1 MKPKSMKEKLRGTMM
16 NILRIKMIDAGNLL
30 KELDDALDKVVAK
43 KEPES
48 FLRPSTLKIEE
59 YQKSIRQIQAQFI
72 DAPQFNETSAY
83 PQFLSCG
90 LLQVR
95 GKNGANMEFLLPKV
109 YPFPP
114 KSLYIEHEK
123 DGQFLRE
130 MLMRLLSSVPLV
142 QLEVILIDAL
152 SLGGI
157 FNLARRLL
165 NKDNDFIY
173 QQRILTESKEIE
185 EALKHLYEYLKVNL
199 QEKLAGF
206 RDFVHYNEN
215 EKDPL
220 PLKALFL
227 SGVDALSQNALYYL
241 EKIMRFGSKNGVLS
255 FVNLESEKNNQ
266 SAEDL
271 KRYAEFF
278 KDRTSFECLK
288 YLSVEVINDQ
298 GIKSQHMKDFADK
311 IKAYYKQKKEV
322 KRELKDLQRDKEFW
336 TKSSQHEV
344 VVPVGWDINH
354 KEVCFEIGEVQN
366 HTLICGRSGSGK
378 SNFLHVLIQNLAFY
392 YDPDEV
398 QLFLLDYKEG
408 VEFNAYTD
416 PNILE
421 HARLVS
427 VASSVGFGVSF
438 LSWLCDEIKKRSELF
453 KQFNVKDLSDYRKHE
468 KMPRLI
474 VVIDEFQVLF
484 SDNSTKGKEGVE
496 RSLNTL
502 LKKGRSYGVHLVLAT
517 QTMRGGEID
526 SSIKAQIANRI
537 ALPMDADDSTKILD
551 DDVAC
556 ELVRP
561 EGIFNNNGGHKKYH
575 TKMSIPKAPDDFKS
589 FLTKIHAEFNQ
600 RNLAPIDRKIYNG
613 ETPLKM
619 PNTLKANEM
628 RLYLGKKVDYEQKDL
643 IVEFENNELHLL
655 VVSQDLNARI
665 ALMKLLFQNI
675 KSANKELVFYN
686 KEKRL
691 IRSFDVQKEYGI
703 TPIEN
708 ALNALDAT
716 TNRPNSALVID
727 NLNEAKELHDKVGA
741 EKLRS
746 FLEKATDNEQ
756 YCVIFAHDYK
766 QIKTNYHLDKLKE
779 LLNHHFKQCL
789 AFRCNGENLNALQ
802 SGLPSPSEHNALFIE
817 LSKDSRTEFRPF
829 SLQD

>member
-1 MKPKSMKEKLRGTMM
+1 
-16 NILRIKMIDAGNLL
+16 MIDAGNLL
-30 KELDDALDKVVAK
+30 KELDDASDKVVAK

-48 FLRPSTLKIEE
+48 FLKPIILQIEN
-59 YQKSIRQIQAQFI
+59 YQKSIRQIQVQFT
-72 DAPQFNETSAY
+72 DAPQFNETTTY

-130 MLMRLLSSVPLV
+130 MLMRLLSSTPLV

-165 NKDNDFIY
+165 HKDNDFIY

-199 QEKLAGF
+199 QEKLAGYK
-206 RDFVHYNEN
+206 DFAHYNE
-215 EKDPL
+215 EAQDRL

-227 SGVDALSQNALYYL
+227 SGVDALSQNAFYYL

-271 KRYAEFF
+271 KKHAEFF
-278 KDRTSFECLK
+278 RDTTSFERFK
-288 YLSVEVINDQ
+288 YLNVEVINDH
-298 GIKSQHMKDFADK
+298 GIQSQHMQDFADK
-311 IKAYYKQKKEV
+311 IKAYYEKKKAV
-322 KRELKDLQRDKEFW
+322 KRELKDLQRDEKFW
-336 TKSSQHEV
+336 TKSSQYEV
-344 VVPVGWDINH
+344 SVPVGWDINH
-354 KEVCFEIGEVQN
+354 KEVRFEIGEAQN
-366 HTLICGRSGSGK
+366 HTLICDHSGSGK

-392 YDPDEV
+392 YAPNEV

-408 VEFNAYTD
+408 VEFNAYTE

-427 VASSVGFGVSF
+427 VASSVSYGITF
-438 LSWLCDEIKKRSELF
+438 LKWLCDEMQKRAELF
-453 KQFNVKDLSDYRKHE
+453 KQFNVKDLSDYRKHGE
-468 KMPRLI
+468 MPRLI

-484 SDNSTKGKEGVE
+484 SDNSTKGKESVE

-502 LKKGRSYGVHLVLAT
+502 LKKGRSYGVHLILAT
-517 QTMRGGEID
+517 QTMCGTDINP
-526 SSIKAQIANRI
+526 SFKAQIANRI
-537 ALPMDADDSTKILD
+537 ALPMDADDSAKILD

-561 EGIFNNNGGHKKYH
+561 EGIFNNNGGHQKYH

-600 RNLAPIDRKIYNG
+600 RNLAPIEHKIYNG
-613 ETPLKM
+613 ETTLKI

-628 RLYLGKKVDYEQKDL
+628 RLHLGKKVDYEQKDL
-643 IVEFENNELHLL
+643 IVEFESNESHLL

-675 KSANKELVFYN
+675 KSANKELVFCN

-703 TPIEN
+703 TPVEN
-708 ALNALDAT
+708 ILSVLDTAM
-716 TNRPNSALVID
+716 NPNSALVID
-727 NLNEAKELHDKVGA
+727 NLNEAKELHDKIGV
-741 EKLRS
+741 EKLKS

-756 YCVIFAHDYK
+756 YCIILAHDYK
-766 QIKTNYHLDKLKE
+766 QIKNNYHLDKLRE
-779 LLNHHFKQCL
+779 LLNNHFKQCL
-789 AFRCNGENLNALQ
+789 AFRCNGENLNAIK

-817 LSKDSRTEFRPF
+817 LSKDSHTEFRPF
-829 SLQD
+829 NL

>member
-1 MKPKSMKEKLRGTMM
+1 MM
-16 NILRIKMIDAGNLL
+16 NILRIKMIDVNGLL
-30 KELDDALDKVVAK
+30 KELDDALDKVVPK

-48 FLRPSTLKIEE
+48 FLKPIVSRIED
-59 YQKSIRQIQAQFI
+59 YQKSIRQIQAQFT
-72 DAPQFNETSAY
+72 DAPQFNEIGAY
-83 PQFLSCG
+83 PKFLSCG
-90 LLQVR
+90 LLEIK
-95 GKNGANMEFLLPKV
+95 GKNGANMDFCLPKV

-130 MLMRLLSSVPLV
+130 MLMRLLSSAPLV

-165 NKDNDFIY
+165 DKDNDFIY

-206 RDFVHYNEN
+206 RDFAYYNEN
-215 EKDPL
+215 ATDPL
-220 PLKALFL
+220 PLKVLFL

-271 KRYAEFF
+271 KKHAEFF
-278 KDRTSFECLK
+278 KDTTSFERFK
-288 YLSVEVINDQ
+288 YLNVEVINDQ
-298 GIKSQHMKDFADK
+298 GIKSQHMQDFADK
-311 IKAYYKQKKEV
+311 IKAYYEKKKAV
-322 KRELKDLQRDKEFW
+322 KRELKDLQKDEKFW
-336 TKSSQHEV
+336 TESSQFKV
-344 VVPVGWDINH
+344 SVPVGWDINH
-354 KEVCFEIGEVQN
+354 KEVCFEIGNAQN
-366 HTLICGRSGSGK
+366 HTLICDHSGSGK

-416 PNILE
+416 PILE

-427 VASSVGFGVSF
+427 VASSVGFGMSF
-438 LSWLCDEIKKRSELF
+438 LSWLCDEIKKRAELF
-453 KQFNVKDLSDYRKHE
+453 KQFKVKDLSDYRKHE

-484 SDNSTKGKEGVE
+484 SDNKSTKAVEGH
-496 RSLNTL
+496 LNTL

-517 QTMRGGEID
+517 QTMRGTDINP
-526 SSIKAQIANRI
+526 SFKAQIANRI
-537 ALPMDADDSTKILD
+537 ALPMDAEDSSSVLGDDA
-551 DDVAC
+551 AC

-561 EGIFNNNGGHKKYH
+561 EGIFNNNGGHQKYH
-575 TKMSIPKAPDDFKS
+575 TKMSIPKAPDNFTS

-613 ETPLKM
+613 EKPLEM

-628 RLYLGKKVDYEQKDL
+628 RLHLGKKVDYEQKDL
-643 IVEFENNELHLL
+643 IVEFENNESHLL
-655 VVSQDLNARI
+655 VVSQNLQDRI

-675 KSANKELVFYN
+675 KSANKELVFCN

-691 IRSFDVQKEYGI
+691 IRSFDAQKEYGI
-703 TPIEN
+703 TPVEN
-708 ALNALDAT
+708 ILSVLDTAM
-716 TNRPNSALVID
+716 NPNSTLVID

-741 EKLRS
+741 EKLKS
-746 FLEKATDNEQ
+746 FLEKAIDNEQ
-756 YCVIFAHDYK
+756 YCVIFAHDFR
-766 QIKTNYHLDKLKE
+766 QIKTNYHFDKLKE
-779 LLNHHFKQCL
+779 LLNNHFKQCL
-789 AFRCNGENLNALQ
+789 AFRCNEENLNALQ
-802 SGLPSPSEHNALFIE
+802 SGLPSPSELNALFIE
-817 LSKDSRTEFRPF
+817 LSKDSYTEFRPF
-829 SLQD
+829 NLQD

>member
-1 MKPKSMKEKLRGTMM
+1 M

-48 FLRPSTLKIEE
+48 FLKPIASQIED
-59 YQKSIRQIQAQFI
+59 YQKSVRQIQVQFT
-72 DAPQFNETSAY
+72 DAPKFNEDGTY

-90 LLQVR
+90 LLHVR
-95 GKNGANMEFLLPKV
+95 GKNGTNMEFLLPKV

-165 NKDNDFIY
+165 DKNNDFIY

-206 RDFVHYNEN
+206 RDFAHYNETA
-215 EKDPL
+215 KDPL

-271 KRYAEFF
+271 KRYAECF

-288 YLSVEVINDQ
+288 YLSVEVINDH
-298 GIKSQHMKDFADK
+298 GIQSKHMQDFVDK
-311 IKAYYKQKKEV
+311 IKAYYEKKKAV
-322 KRELKDLQRDKEFW
+322 KRELKDLQKDEKFW

-354 KEVCFEIGEVQN
+354 KEVCFEIGGAQN
-366 HTLICGRSGSGK
+366 HTLICDHSGSGK

-392 YDPDEV
+392 YAPDEV

-408 VEFNAYTD
+408 VEFNAYTE

-427 VASSVGFGVSF
+427 VASSVGYGMSF
-438 LSWLCDEIKKRSELF
+438 LSWLCKEMQKRAELF
-453 KQFNVKDLSDYRKHE
+453 KQFNVKDLSDYRKHGE
-468 KMPRLI
+468 MPRLI

-484 SDNSTKGKEGVE
+484 SDNSTKGKESVE
-496 RSLNTL
+496 QSLNTL
-502 LKKGRSYGVHLVLAT
+502 LKKGRSYGVHLILAT
-517 QTMRGGEID
+517 QTMRGTDINR
-526 SSIKAQIANRI
+526 SLMAQIANRI
-537 ALPMDADDSTKILD
+537 ALPMDAEDSNSILS

-561 EGIFNNNGGHKKYH
+561 EGIFNNNGGHQKYH
-575 TKMSIPKAPDDFKS
+575 TKMSIPKAPDDFKP
-589 FLTKIHAEFNQ
+589 FIKKIHRDFNQ
-600 RNLAPIDRKIYNG
+600 RNLVPIEHKIYNS
-613 ETPLKM
+613 EKPLEM

-628 RLYLGKKVDYEQKDL
+628 HLHLGKEADYEQKDL
-643 IVEFENNELHLL
+643 IIEFESNESHLL
-655 VVSQDLNARI
+655 VVSQDLSTRI

-675 KSANKELVFYN
+675 KSANKELVFCN

-703 TPIEN
+703 TPVEN
-708 ALNALDAT
+708 ILSVLDTAM
-716 TNRPNSALVID
+716 NPNSALVID

-741 EKLRS
+741 EKLKS

-766 QIKTNYHLDKLKE
+766 QIKNNYHLDKLRD
-779 LLNHHFKQCL
+779 LLNNHFKQCL
-789 AFRCNGENLNALQ
+789 AFRCNGENLSALKSEQKLHELNARLI
-802 SGLPSPSEHNALFIE
+802 NT
-817 LSKDSRTEFRPF
+817 SKDSYTEFRPF
-829 SLQD
+829 SL

>member
-1 MKPKSMKEKLRGTMM
+1 M

-48 FLRPSTLKIEE
+48 FLKPSTLKIEE
-59 YQKSIRQIQAQFI
+59 YQKSIRQIQAQFT
-72 DAPQFNETSAY
+72 DAPKFNETTTY
-83 PQFLSCG
+83 PKFLSCG
-90 LLQVR
+90 LLHVR

-130 MLMRLLSSVPLV
+130 MLMRLLSSAPLV

-165 NKDNDFIY
+165 HKDNDFIY
-173 QQRILTESKEIE
+173 QRRILTESKEIE

-199 QEKLAGF
+199 QEKLAGYK
-206 RDFVHYNEN
+206 DFAHYNE
-215 EKDPL
+215 KATDRL

-227 SGVDALSQNALYYL
+227 SGVDALSKDVLYYL

-255 FVNLESEKNNQ
+255 FVNLESEKNNK

-278 KDRTSFECLK
+278 KDRTSFERLK
-288 YLSVEVINDQ
+288 YLSVEVINDH
-298 GIKSQHMKDFADK
+298 GIKSQHMQDFADK
-311 IKAYYKQKKEV
+311 IKAYYEKKKAV
-322 KRELKDLQRDKEFW
+322 KRELKDLQKDEKFW
-336 TKSSQHEV
+336 IESSQLKV
-344 VVPVGWDINH
+344 SVPVGWDINH

-366 HTLICGRSGSGK
+366 HTLICDHSGSGK

-398 QLFLLDYKEG
+398 QLFLLDYKER
-408 VEFNAYTD
+408 VEFNAYTN
-416 PNILE
+416 PILE

-427 VASSVGFGVSF
+427 VASSVGFGMSF
-438 LSWLCDEIKKRSELF
+438 LSWLCDEMKIRSELF
-453 KQFNVKDLSDYRKHE
+453 KQFKVKDLSDYRKHGE
-468 KMPRLI
+468 MPRLI
-474 VVIDEFQVLF
+474 VVVDEFQVLF
-484 SDNSTKGKEGVE
+484 SDNSTKEKESVDQ
-496 RSLNTL
+496 SLNTL

-526 SSIKAQIANRI
+526 SNIKAQIANRI
-537 ALPMDADDSTKILD
+537 ALPMDADDSAKILD
-551 DDVAC
+551 DDAAC
-556 ELVRP
+556 EIQKP
-561 EGIFNNNGGHKKYH
+561 EGIFNNNGGHQKYH
-575 TKMSIPKAPDDFKS
+575 TKMSIPKAPDDFTAFIK
-589 FLTKIHAEFNQ
+589 KIHEEFNQ

-613 ETPLKM
+613 ETALKM

-628 RLYLGKKVDYEQKDL
+628 RLHLGKKVDYEQKDL
-643 IVEFENNELHLL
+643 IVEFENNESHLL

-665 ALMKLLFQNI
+665 ALMKLFAQNF
-675 KSANKELVFYN
+675 KTANKELLFYN
-686 KEKRL
+686 AEKRL
-691 IRSFDVQKEYGI
+691 VRELDELKKHHI
-703 TPIEN
+703 TPMQGP
-708 ALNALDAT
+708 LGSVLDTAM
-716 TNRPNSALVID
+716 NSNSALVID
-727 NLNEAKELHDKVGA
+727 NLNEAKEWHDKVGA
-741 EKLRS
+741 EKLKS

-756 YCVIFAHDYK
+756 YCIIFAHDFR
-766 QIKTNYHLDKLKE
+766 QIKTNYHFDKLKK
-779 LLNHHFKQCL
+779 LLNNHFKQCL
-789 AFRCNGENLNALQ
+789 AFRCNEENLNAIKNN
-802 SGLPSPSEHNALFIE
+802 LPPPSALNNLNALFVE

-829 SLQD
+829 SLQG

>member
-1 MKPKSMKEKLRGTMM
+1 
-16 NILRIKMIDAGNLL
+16 MIDAGNLL

-48 FLRPSTLKIEE
+48 FLKPIVSQIEE
-59 YQKSIRQIQAQFI
+59 YQKSIRQIQAQFT
-72 DAPQFNETSAY
+72 DAPQFNETTTY

-90 LLQVR
+90 LLEIK

-130 MLMRLLSSVPLV
+130 MLMRLLSSTPLV
-142 QLEVILIDAL
+142 QLEVILVDAL

-199 QEKLAGF
+199 QEKLAGYK
-206 RDFVHYNEN
+206 DFAHYNE
-215 EKDPL
+215 EKEDPL

-255 FVNLESEKNNQ
+255 FVNLESEKNNK

-271 KRYAEFF
+271 KKHAEFF
-278 KDRTSFECLK
+278 KDTTSFERFK
-288 YLSVEVINDQ
+288 YLNVEVINDQ
-298 GIKSQHMKDFADK
+298 GIKSQHMQDFADK

-336 TKSSQHEV
+336 TKSSQYEV
-344 VVPVGWDINH
+344 SVPVGWDINH
-354 KEVCFEIGEVQN
+354 KEVCFEIGNAQN
-366 HTLICGRSGSGK
+366 HTLICDHSGSGK

-398 QLFLLDYKEG
+398 QLFLLDYKER
-408 VEFNAYTD
+408 VEFNAYTN
-416 PNILE
+416 PILE

-427 VASSVGFGVSF
+427 VASSVGFGMSF
-438 LSWLCDEIKKRSELF
+438 LSWLCDEMKIRSELF
-453 KQFNVKDLSDYRKHE
+453 KQFNVKDLNNYRKHGE
-468 KMPRLI
+468 MPRLI
-474 VVIDEFQVLF
+474 VVIDEFQMLF
-484 SDNSTKGKEGVE
+484 SDNKSTKAVEGH
-496 RSLNTL
+496 LNTL

-517 QTMRGGEID
+517 QTMRGTDINP
-526 SSIKAQIANRI
+526 SFKAQIANRI
-537 ALPMDADDSTKILD
+537 ALPMDAEDSSSVLGDDA
-551 DDVAC
+551 AC

-561 EGIFNNNGGHKKYH
+561 EGIFNNNGGNRKYH

-628 RLYLGKKVDYEQKDL
+628 RLHLGKEVDYEQKDL
-643 IVEFENNELHLL
+643 IMEFENNESHLL

-675 KSANKELVFYN
+675 KSANKELVFCN

-691 IRSFDVQKEYGI
+691 IRFFDAQKEYGI
-703 TPIEN
+703 MPVEN
-708 ALNALDAT
+708 ILSVLDTAI
-716 TNRPNSALVID
+716 NSNSALVID
-727 NLNEAKELHDKVGA
+727 NLNEAKELHDKIGV
-741 EKLRS
+741 EKLKS

-756 YCVIFAHDYK
+756 YCIIFAHDFR
-766 QIKTNYHLDKLKE
+766 QIKTNYHFDKLRE
-779 LLNHHFKQCL
+779 LLSNHFKQCL

-802 SGLPSPSEHNALFIE
+802 SDLSPPSKPNALLIE
-817 LSKDSRTEFRPF
+817 LSKDSVTEFRPF

>member
-1 MKPKSMKEKLRGTMM
+1 
-16 NILRIKMIDAGNLL
+16 MIDAGNLL

>member
-1 MKPKSMKEKLRGTMM
+1 MKEKPRGAIM
-16 NILRIKMIDAGNLL
+16 NILRIKMIDVNGLL

-48 FLRPSTLKIEE
+48 FLKPIASQIED
-59 YQKSIRQIQAQFI
+59 YQKSVRQVQAQFT
-72 DAPQFNETSAY
+72 DAPQFNETTTY
-83 PQFLSCG
+83 PKFLSCG
-90 LLQVR
+90 LLEIK
-95 GKNGANMEFLLPKV
+95 GKNDANMEFLLPKV

-165 NKDNDFIY
+165 DKDNDFIY

-206 RDFVHYNEN
+206 RDFAHYNEN

-255 FVNLESEKNNQ
+255 FVNLESEKNNK

-278 KDRTSFECLK
+278 KDRTSFERLK
-288 YLSVEVINDQ
+288 YLNVEVINDH
-298 GIKSQHMKDFADK
+298 GIQSQHMKDFADK

-322 KRELKDLQRDKEFW
+322 KRELKELQKDEKFW

-354 KEVCFEIGEVQN
+354 KEVCFEIGNEQN
-366 HTLICGRSGSGK
+366 HTLICDHSGSGK

-392 YDPDEV
+392 YAPDEV

-408 VEFNAYTD
+408 VEFNAYTN
-416 PNILE
+416 PILE

-484 SDNSTKGKEGVE
+484 SDKSTQVKGSVE

-537 ALPMDADDSTKILD
+537 ALPMDADDSAKILD
-551 DDVAC
+551 DDAVC

-561 EGIFNNNGGHKKYH
+561 EGIFNNNGGYQKYH

-613 ETPLKM
+613 EKPLEM

-628 RLYLGKKVDYEQKDL
+628 RLHLGKEADYEQKDL
-643 IVEFENNELHLL
+643 IVEFESNESHLL

-675 KSANKELVFYN
+675 KSANKELVFCN

-691 IRSFDVQKEYGI
+691 IRFFDAPKEYGI
-703 TPIEN
+703 TPVEN
-708 ALNALDAT
+708 ILNALDAT
-716 TNRPNSALVID
+716 TNRPNSVLVID

-741 EKLRS
+741 EKLKS

-756 YCVIFAHDYK
+756 YCIIFAHDYK
-766 QIKTNYHLDKLKE
+766 QIKTNYHFDKLRG

-802 SGLPSPSEHNALFIE
+802 SGLSSPSKLNALLIE

>member
-1 MKPKSMKEKLRGTMM
+1 MKEKLVKDMM
-16 NILRIKMIDAGNLL
+16 NILNLRIKMIDVNGLL

-48 FLRPSTLKIEE
+48 FLKPIISPIED
-59 YQKSIRQIQAQFI
+59 YQKSVRQIQAQFT
-72 DAPQFNETSAY
+72 DAPKFNEEGAY

-90 LLQVR
+90 LLEIK
-95 GKNGANMEFLLPKV
+95 GKNGANMDFCLPKV

-130 MLMRLLSSVPLV
+130 MLMRLLSSAPLV
-142 QLEVILIDAL
+142 QLEVILVDAL

-165 NKDNDFIY
+165 DKNNDFIY

-199 QEKLAGF
+199 QEKLAGYK
-206 RDFVHYNEN
+206 DFAHYNEK
-215 EKDPL
+215 EKDRL

-255 FVNLESEKNNQ
+255 FVNLESEKNNK

-271 KRYAEFF
+271 KKHAEFF
-278 KDRTSFECLK
+278 KDTTSFERFK
-288 YLSVEVINDQ
+288 YLNVEVINDQ
-298 GIKSQHMKDFADK
+298 GIKSQHMQDFADK
-311 IKAYYKQKKEV
+311 IKAYYEKKKVV
-322 KRELKDLQRDKEFW
+322 KSELKALQKDEKFW

-354 KEVCFEIGEVQN
+354 KEVCFEIGKEQN

-416 PNILE
+416 PILE

-427 VASSVGFGVSF
+427 VASSVSYGITF
-438 LSWLCDEIKKRSELF
+438 LKWLCDEMQKRADRF

-484 SDNSTKGKEGVE
+484 SDKSTQVKGSVE

-561 EGIFNNNGGHKKYH
+561 EGIFNNNGGHQKYH

-589 FLTKIHAEFNQ
+589 FLTKIYAEFNQ
-600 RNLAPIDRKIYNG
+600 RNLVPIDRKIYNG
-613 ETPLKM
+613 ETPLEM

-628 RLYLGKKVDYEQKDL
+628 RLHLGKEADYEQKDL
-643 IVEFENNELHLL
+643 VVEFESNESHLL
-655 VVSQDLNARI
+655 VVSQNLQDRI

-675 KSANKELVFYN
+675 KSANKELVFCN

-691 IRSFDVQKEYGI
+691 IRFFDVQKEYGI
-703 TPIEN
+703 TPVEN
-708 ALNALDAT
+708 ILSVLDTAM
-716 TNRPNSALVID
+716 NPNSALVID

-741 EKLRS
+741 EKLKS
-746 FLEKATDNEQ
+746 FLEKAIDNEQ
-756 YCVIFAHDYK
+756 YCVIFAHDFR
-766 QIKTNYHLDKLKE
+766 QIKTSYHFDKLKE
-779 LLNHHFKQCL
+779 WLNNHFKQCL
-789 AFRCNGENLNALQ
+789 AFRCNGENLNAIK
-802 SGLPSPSEHNALFIE
+802 SDLPSPSRLNVLLIE
-817 LSKDSRTEFRPF
+817 LSKDSHTEFRPF
-829 SLQD
+829 GL

>member
-1 MKPKSMKEKLRGTMM
+1 M
-16 NILRIKMIDAGNLL
+16 
-30 KELDDALDKVVAK
+30 
-43 KEPES
+43 
-48 FLRPSTLKIEE
+48 
-59 YQKSIRQIQAQFI
+59 
-72 DAPQFNETSAY
+72 
-83 PQFLSCG
+83 
-90 LLQVR
+90 
-95 GKNGANMEFLLPKV
+95 
-109 YPFPP
+109 
-114 KSLYIEHEK
+114 
-123 DGQFLRE
+123 
-130 MLMRLLSSVPLV
+130 
-142 QLEVILIDAL
+142 
-152 SLGGI
+152 
-157 FNLARRLL
+157 
-165 NKDNDFIY
+165 
-173 QQRILTESKEIE
+173 
-185 EALKHLYEYLKVNL
+185 
-199 QEKLAGF
+199 
-206 RDFVHYNEN
+206 
-215 EKDPL
+215 
-220 PLKALFL
+220 
-227 SGVDALSQNALYYL
+227 
-241 EKIMRFGSKNGVLS
+241 GVLS
-255 FVNLESEKNNQ
+255 SVNLESEKNNK

-271 KRYAEFF
+271 KKHAEFF
-278 KDRTSFECLK
+278 RDTTSFERFK
-288 YLSVEVINDQ
+288 YLNVEVINDQ
-298 GIKSQHMKDFADK
+298 GIKSQHMQDFADK

-354 KEVCFEIGEVQN
+354 KEVCFEIGNEQN

-392 YDPDEV
+392 YAPNEV

-416 PNILE
+416 PILE

-438 LSWLCDEIKKRSELF
+438 LSWLCDEIKKRADRF
-453 KQFNVKDLSDYRKHE
+453 KQFKVKDLSDYRKHE

-474 VVIDEFQVLF
+474 VVVDEFQVLF
-484 SDNSTKGKEGVE
+484 SDKSTQVKGSVE

-556 ELVRP
+556 GLQKP
-561 EGIFNNNGGHKKYH
+561 EGIFNNNGGHQKYH

-600 RNLAPIDRKIYNG
+600 RNLASIDRKIYNG

-628 RLYLGKKVDYEQKDL
+628 RLHLGKKVDYEQKDL
-643 IVEFENNELHLL
+643 IVEFENNESHLL

-675 KSANKELVFYN
+675 KSTNKELVFCN

-703 TPIEN
+703 TPVEN
-708 ALNALDAT
+708 ILSVLDTAM
-716 TNRPNSALVID
+716 NPNSVLVID
-727 NLNEAKELHDKVGA
+727 NLNEAKEWHDKVGV

-756 YCVIFAHDYK
+756 YCIIFAHDFK
-766 QIKTNYHLDKLKE
+766 QIQANYDGKLKE
-779 LLNHHFKQCL
+779 LLNNHFKQCL
-789 AFRCNGENLNALQ
+789 AFMCNRENLDAIKKDLPSLKNKLNAL
-802 SGLPSPSEHNALFIE
+802 FVE
-817 LSKDSRTEFRPF
+817 LSKDSYTEFRPF
-829 SLQD
+829 SL

>member
-1 MKPKSMKEKLRGTMM
+1 
-16 NILRIKMIDAGNLL
+16 MIDAGILL
-30 KELDDALDKVVAK
+30 KELDDALDKVVPK

-48 FLRPSTLKIEE
+48 FLKPIVLEIEE
-59 YQKSIRQIQAQFI
+59 YQKNIRQIQAQFI
-72 DAPQFNETSAY
+72 NAPQFNETSTY
-83 PQFLSCG
+83 PKFLSCG

-130 MLMRLLSSVPLV
+130 MLMRLLSSAPLV
-142 QLEVILIDAL
+142 QLEIILVDAL

-165 NKDNDFIY
+165 DKNNDFIY

-199 QEKLAGF
+199 QEKLAGYK
-206 RDFVHYNEN
+206 DFAHYNEK
-215 EKDPL
+215 EKDRL

-255 FVNLESEKNNQ
+255 FVNLESERNK

-271 KRYAEFF
+271 KRYAECF
-278 KDRTSFECLK
+278 KDRTSFERLK
-288 YLSVEVINDQ
+288 YLIVEVINDH
-298 GIKSQHMKDFADK
+298 GIQSKHMKDFADK

-322 KRELKDLQRDKEFW
+322 KRELKDLQKDEKFW
-336 TKSSQHEV
+336 TESSQLKV
-344 VVPVGWDINH
+344 SVPVGWDINH
-354 KEVCFEIGEVQN
+354 KEVCFEIGNAQN
-366 HTLICGRSGSGK
+366 HTLICDHSGSGK

-392 YDPDEV
+392 YAPNEV

-416 PNILE
+416 PILE

-427 VASSVGFGVSF
+427 VASSISYGITF
-438 LSWLCDEIKKRSELF
+438 LKWLCDEIKKRADRF

-474 VVIDEFQVLF
+474 VVVDEFQVLF
-484 SDNSTKGKEGVE
+484 SDKSTQVKGSVE

-502 LKKGRSYGVHLVLAT
+502 LKKGRSYGVHLILAT

-526 SSIKAQIANRI
+526 SSFKAQIANRI
-537 ALPMDADDSTKILD
+537 ALSIDAEDSTKILD

-556 ELVRP
+556 EIQKP
-561 EGIFNNNGGHKKYH
+561 EGIFNNNGGHQKYH
-575 TKMSIPKAPDDFKS
+575 TKMSIPKAPDDFTAFIK
-589 FLTKIHAEFNQ
+589 KIHEEFNQ
-600 RNLAPIDRKIYNG
+600 RNLTPIDRKIYNG

-619 PNTLKANEM
+619 PNILKANEM
-628 RLYLGKKVDYEQKDL
+628 RLHLGKKVDYEQKDL
-643 IVEFENNELHLL
+643 IVEFESNESHLL

-675 KSANKELVFYN
+675 KSANKELVFCN

-691 IRSFDVQKEYGI
+691 IRSFDAQKEYGI
-703 TPIEN
+703 TPVEN
-708 ALNALDAT
+708 ILSVLDTAM
-716 TNRPNSALVID
+716 NPNSALVID

-741 EKLRS
+741 EKLKS

-756 YCVIFAHDYK
+756 YCIIFAHDLK
-766 QIKTNYHLDKLKE
+766 QIQANYDLSKLKE
-779 LLNHHFKQCL
+779 LLNNHFKQRL
-789 AFRCNGENLNALQ
+789 AFMCNGENLSAIKKD
-802 SGLPSPSEHNALFIE
+802 LPSLTNKLNALFVE
-817 LSKDSRTEFRPF
+817 LSKDSVTEFRPF
-829 SLQD
+829 SL

>member
-1 MKPKSMKEKLRGTMM
+1 
-16 NILRIKMIDAGNLL
+16 MIDAGNLL

-48 FLRPSTLKIEE
+48 FLKPIVSQIED
-59 YQKSIRQIQAQFI
+59 YQKSIRQIQAQFT
-72 DAPQFNETSAY
+72 DAPQFNEEGAY

-90 LLQVR
+90 LLHVR

-130 MLMRLLSSVPLV
+130 MLMRLLSSAPLV
-142 QLEVILIDAL
+142 QLEIVLVDAL

-165 NKDNDFIY
+165 DKDNDFIY

-206 RDFVHYNEN
+206 RDFAHYNEN
-215 EKDPL
+215 AKDRL

-227 SGVDALSQNALYYL
+227 SGVDALSSDALYYL

-255 FVNLESEKNNQ
+255 FVNLESEKNNK

-278 KDRTSFECLK
+278 KDRTSFERLK
-288 YLSVEVINDQ
+288 YLNVEVINDH

-311 IKAYYKQKKEV
+311 IKAYYEQKKQV
-322 KRELKDLQRDKEFW
+322 KRELKDLQKEQDFW
-336 TKSSQHEV
+336 AESSQSKV
-344 VVPVGWDINH
+344 SVPVGWDINH
-354 KEVCFEIGEVQN
+354 NEVCFEIGGAQN

-392 YDPDEV
+392 YAPNEV

-408 VEFNAYTD
+408 VEFNAYAKD
-416 PNILE
+416 AILE

-427 VASSVGFGVSF
+427 VASSISYGITF
-438 LSWLCDEIKKRSELF
+438 LKWLCDEMQKRAELF
-453 KQFNVKDLSDYRKHE
+453 KQFNVKDLSDYRKHDE
-468 KMPRLI
+468 MPRLI
-474 VVIDEFQVLF
+474 VVIDEFQVIF
-484 SDNSTKGKEGVE
+484 SDNKSTKAVEGH
-496 RSLNTL
+496 LNTL

-517 QTMRGGEID
+517 QTMRGTDINP
-526 SSIKAQIANRI
+526 SFKAQIANRI
-537 ALPMDADDSTKILD
+537 ALPMDAEDSSSVLGDDA
-551 DDVAC
+551 AC

-628 RLYLGKKVDYEQKDL
+628 RLHLGKTVDYEQEDL
-643 IVEFENNELHLL
+643 IVEFESNESHLL

-665 ALMKLLFQNI
+665 ALMKLLFQNV
-675 KSANKELVFYN
+675 KSANKELVFCN

-691 IRSFDVQKEYGI
+691 IRFFDAQKEYGI
-703 TPIEN
+703 TPVEN
-708 ALNALDAT
+708 ILSVLDTAM
-716 TNRPNSALVID
+716 NPNSALVID

-741 EKLRS
+741 EKLKS
-746 FLEKATDNEQ
+746 FLEKAIDNEQ
-756 YCVIFAHDYK
+756 YCVIFAHDFR
-766 QIKTNYHLDKLKE
+766 QIKTNYHFDKLRE
-779 LLNHHFKQCL
+779 LLSNYFKQCL
-789 AFRCNGENLNALQ
+789 AFRCNEENLNAIK
-802 SGLPSPSEHNALFIE
+802 SDLPPPSALNNLNALFVE
-817 LSKDSRTEFRPF
+817 FSKDSRTEFRPF
-829 SLQD
+829 SLQN

>member
-1 MKPKSMKEKLRGTMM
+1 
-16 NILRIKMIDAGNLL
+16 MIDAGNLL
-30 KELDDALDKVVAK
+30 KELDDALDKVIAK

-48 FLRPSTLKIEE
+48 FLKPIVSRIED
-59 YQKSIRQIQAQFI
+59 YQKSIRQVQAQFI
-72 DAPQFNETSAY
+72 DAPKFNEEGAY

-130 MLMRLLSSVPLV
+130 MLMRLLSSAPLV
-142 QLEVILIDAL
+142 QLEVILVDAL

-165 NKDNDFIY
+165 DKDNDFIY

-199 QEKLAGF
+199 QEKLAGYK
-206 RDFVHYNEN
+206 DFAHYNE
-215 EKDPL
+215 EKEDRL

-278 KDRTSFECLK
+278 KDRTSFERLK
-288 YLSVEVINDQ
+288 YLNVEVINDH
-298 GIKSQHMKDFADK
+298 GIQSQHMQDFADK
-311 IKAYYKQKKEV
+311 IKAYYEKKKAV
-322 KRELKDLQRDKEFW
+322 KRELKELQKDEKFW
-336 TKSSQHEV
+336 TESSQYEV
-344 VVPVGWDINH
+344 SVPVGWDINH
-354 KEVCFEIGEVQN
+354 KEVCFEIGNEQN

-392 YDPDEV
+392 YAPNEV

-408 VEFNAYTD
+408 VEFNAYTN
-416 PNILE
+416 PSPLE

-427 VASSVGFGVSF
+427 VASSVSYGITF
-438 LSWLCDEIKKRSELF
+438 LKWLCDEMQKRADRF

-484 SDNSTKGKEGVE
+484 NSSSKETGAVN
-496 RSLNTL
+496 RYLTDL

-517 QTMRGGEID
+517 QTMRGTDINP
-526 SSIKAQIANRI
+526 SFKAQIANRI
-537 ALPMDADDSTKILD
+537 ALPMDAEDSSSVLGDDA
-551 DDVAC
+551 AC
-556 ELVRP
+556 EIQKP
-561 EGIFNNNGGHKKYH
+561 EGIFNNNGGHRKYH

-628 RLYLGKKVDYEQKDL
+628 RLHLGKTVDYEQEDL
-643 IVEFENNELHLL
+643 IVEFESNESHLL
-655 VVSQDLNARI
+655 VVSQNLQDRI

-675 KSANKELVFYN
+675 KSANKELVFCN

-691 IRSFDVQKEYGI
+691 IRFFDVQKEYGI
-703 TPIEN
+703 TPVEN
-708 ALNALDAT
+708 ILSVLDTAM
-716 TNRPNSALVID
+716 NPNSVLVID

-741 EKLRS
+741 EKLKS

-756 YCVIFAHDYK
+756 YCIIFAHDYK
-766 QIKTNYHLDKLKE
+766 QIKTNYHFDKLKD
-779 LLNHHFKQCL
+779 LLNNHFKQCL
-789 AFRCNGENLNALQ
+789 AFKCNGENLNAIKSDLP
-802 SGLPSPSEHNALFIE
+802 LPSELNALFVE
-817 LSKDSRTEFRPF
+817 LSKDSHTEFRPF
-829 SLQD
+829 SLQG

>member
-1 MKPKSMKEKLRGTMM
+1 
-16 NILRIKMIDAGNLL
+16 MIDAGNLL
-30 KELDDALDKVVAK
+30 KELDDALDKVAPK

-48 FLRPSTLKIEE
+48 FLRPSTLKIEK
-59 YQKSIRQIQAQFI
+59 YQKSVRQIQAQFT

-90 LLQVR
+90 LLQVK

-165 NKDNDFIY
+165 HKDNDFIY

-199 QEKLAGF
+199 QEKLAGY
-206 RDFVHYNEN
+206 RDFAHYNEN
-215 EKDPL
+215 ATDPL
-220 PLKALFL
+220 PLKVLFL
-227 SGVDALSQNALYYL
+227 SGVDALSKDALYYL

-271 KRYAEFF
+271 KKHAEFF
-278 KDRTSFECLK
+278 RDTTSFERFK
-288 YLSVEVINDQ
+288 YLNVEVINDQ
-298 GIKSQHMKDFADK
+298 GIKSQHMQDFADK
-311 IKAYYKQKKEV
+311 IKAYYEKKKAV
-322 KRELKDLQRDKEFW
+322 KRELKDLQKDEKFW
-336 TKSSQHEV
+336 TESSQFKV
-344 VVPVGWDINH
+344 SVPVGWDINH
-354 KEVCFEIGEVQN
+354 KEVCFEIGNEQN
-366 HTLICGRSGSGK
+366 HTLICDHSGSGK

-392 YDPDEV
+392 YDLDEV

-416 PNILE
+416 PILE
-421 HARLVS
+421 HVRLVS
-427 VASSVGFGVSF
+427 VASSVSYGITF
-438 LSWLCDEIKKRSELF
+438 LKWLCGEMEKRSNRF
-453 KQFNVKDLSDYRKHE
+453 KQFKVKDLSDYRKHE

-474 VVIDEFQVLF
+474 VVVDEFQVLF
-484 SDNSTKGKEGVE
+484 SDNKSTKAVE
-496 RSLNTL
+496 WHLNTL

-517 QTMRGGEID
+517 QTMRGTDID
-526 SSIKAQIANRI
+526 PSIKAQIANRI
-537 ALPMDADDSTKILD
+537 ALPMDADDSAKILD

-561 EGIFNNNGGHKKYH
+561 EGIFNNNGGHQKYH

-613 ETPLKM
+613 EKPLEM

-628 RLYLGKKVDYEQKDL
+628 RLHLGKKVDYEQKDL
-643 IVEFENNELHLL
+643 IVEFESNESHLL

-665 ALMKLLFQNI
+665 ALMKLFAQNF
-675 KSANKELVFYN
+675 KTANKELVFCN

-703 TPIEN
+703 MPVEN
-708 ALNALDAT
+708 ILSVLDTAM
-716 TNRPNSALVID
+716 NPNSALVID
-727 NLNEAKELHDKVGA
+727 NLNEAKELHDKVGV
-741 EKLRS
+741 EKLKS

-756 YCVIFAHDYK
+756 YCIIFAHDYR

-789 AFRCNGENLNALQ
+789 AFRCNEENLNALQ
-802 SGLPSPSEHNALFIE
+802 SGLSSPSKLNALLIE
-817 LSKDSRTEFRPF
+817 LSKDSVTEFRPF
-829 SLQD
+829 SL

>member
-1 MKPKSMKEKLRGTMM
+1 
-16 NILRIKMIDAGNLL
+16 MIDVGNLL

-48 FLRPSTLKIEE
+48 FLKPSTLKIEE

-83 PQFLSCG
+83 PKFLSCG

-109 YPFPP
+109 YPFSP

-130 MLMRLLSSVPLV
+130 MLIRLLSSAPLV

-157 FNLARRLL
+157 FNLARKLL

-199 QEKLAGF
+199 QEKLAGYK
-206 RDFVHYNEN
+206 DFAHYNEN
-215 EKDPL
+215 IKDPL

-227 SGVDALSQNALYYL
+227 SGVDALSKDALYYL

-255 FVNLESEKNNQ
+255 FVNLESEKNNK

-271 KRYAEFF
+271 KKHAEFF
-278 KDRTSFECLK
+278 KDTTSFERLK
-288 YLSVEVINDQ
+288 YLNVEIVNDQ
-298 GIKSQHMKDFADK
+298 GIKSQHMQDFADK
-311 IKAYYKQKKEV
+311 IKAYYRQKKEV

-336 TKSSQHEV
+336 TKSSQYEV
-344 VVPVGWDINH
+344 SVPVGWDINH
-354 KEVCFEIGEVQN
+354 KEVCFEIGKEQN

-392 YDPDEV
+392 YAPDEV

-416 PNILE
+416 PILE

-427 VASSVGFGVSF
+427 VASSVPYGITF
-438 LSWLCDEIKKRSELF
+438 LKWLCDEMTKRSELF
-453 KQFNVKDLSDYRKHE
+453 KQFKVKDLSDYRKHE
-468 KMPRLI
+468 KMARLI

-484 SDNSTKGKEGVE
+484 SDKSTQVKGSVE

-526 SSIKAQIANRI
+526 SSFKAQIANRI
-537 ALPMDADDSTKILD
+537 ALPMDADDSAKILD
-551 DDVAC
+551 DDAAC

-561 EGIFNNNGGHKKYH
+561 EGIFNNNGGHQKYH

-589 FLTKIHAEFNQ
+589 FLTKIHEEFNQ

-628 RLYLGKKVDYEQKDL
+628 RLHLGKEVDYEQKDL
-643 IVEFENNELHLL
+643 IVEFENNESHLL

-675 KSANKELVFYN
+675 KSTNKELVFCN

-691 IRSFDVQKEYGI
+691 IRFFDAPKEYGI
-703 TPIEN
+703 TPVEN
-708 ALNALDAT
+708 ILSVLDTAM
-716 TNRPNSALVID
+716 NPNSTLVID
-727 NLNEAKELHDKVGA
+727 NLNEAKEWHDKVA
-741 EKLRS
+741 VEKLKS

-756 YCVIFAHDYK
+756 YCIIFAHDYK
-766 QIKTNYHLDKLKE
+766 QIKNNYHLDKLRD
-779 LLNHHFKQCL
+779 LLNNHFKQCL
-789 AFRCNGENLNALQ
+789 AFRCNGENLNALK
-802 SGLPSPSEHNALFIE
+802 SGLPLPSELNALLIE
-817 LSKDSRTEFRPF
+817 LSKDSVTEFRPF
-829 SLQD
+829 SL

>member
-1 MKPKSMKEKLRGTMM
+1 
-16 NILRIKMIDAGNLL
+16 MIDVNGLL

-48 FLRPSTLKIEE
+48 FLKPSTLKIEE
-59 YQKSIRQIQAQFI
+59 YQKSIRQIQAQFT
-72 DAPQFNETSAY
+72 DAPKFNEEGTY

-90 LLQVR
+90 LLHVR

-130 MLMRLLSSVPLV
+130 MLMRLLSSAPLV
-142 QLEVILIDAL
+142 QLEVILIDEL

-173 QQRILTESKEIE
+173 QQRILTESKETE

-206 RDFVHYNEN
+206 RDFAHYNEN
-215 EKDPL
+215 ATDPL

-255 FVNLESEKNNQ
+255 FVNLESEKNNK

-271 KRYAEFF
+271 KKHAEFF
-278 KDRTSFECLK
+278 KDTTSFERFK
-288 YLSVEVINDQ
+288 YLNVEIINDQ
-298 GIKSQHMKDFADK
+298 GIKSQHMQDFADK

-322 KRELKDLQRDKEFW
+322 KRELKDLQKDKEFW
-336 TKSSQHEV
+336 TKSSQYEV

-354 KEVCFEIGEVQN
+354 KEVCFEIGNEQN
-366 HTLICGRSGSGK
+366 HTLICDHSGSGK

-392 YDPDEV
+392 YAPNEV

-416 PNILE
+416 PILE

-427 VASSVGFGVSF
+427 VASSISYGITF
-438 LSWLCDEIKKRSELF
+438 LKWLCDEIKKRADRF

-474 VVIDEFQVLF
+474 VVVDEFQVLF
-484 SDNSTKGKEGVE
+484 SDKSTQVKGSVE

-526 SSIKAQIANRI
+526 SSFKAQIANRI
-537 ALPMDADDSTKILD
+537 ALSIDAEDSTKILD

-556 ELVRP
+556 EIQKP
-561 EGIFNNNGGHKKYH
+561 EGIFNNNGGHQKYH
-575 TKMSIPKAPDDFKS
+575 TKMSIPKAPDDFTAFIK
-589 FLTKIHAEFNQ
+589 KIHEEFNQ
-600 RNLAPIDRKIYNG
+600 RNLTPIDRKIYNG

-619 PNTLKANEM
+619 PNILKANEM
-628 RLYLGKKVDYEQKDL
+628 RLHLGKKVDYEQKDL
-643 IVEFENNELHLL
+643 IVEFESNESHLL

-665 ALMKLLFQNI
+665 ALMKLFAQNF
-675 KSANKELVFYN
+675 KTANKELLFYN
-686 KEKRL
+686 AEKRL
-691 IRSFDVQKEYGI
+691 VRELDGLKKHHI
-703 TPIEN
+703 TPMQGP
-708 ALNALDAT
+708 LGSVLDTAM
-716 TNRPNSALVID
+716 NPNSVLMVD
-727 NLNEAKELHDKVGA
+727 NLNEAKELHDKIGV

-756 YCVIFAHDYK
+756 YCIIFAHDFK
-766 QIKTNYHLDKLKE
+766 QIQANYNLDKLKE
-779 LLNHHFKQCL
+779 LLNNHFKQRL
-789 AFRCNGENLNALQ
+789 VFRCNGENLSAIKKD
-802 SGLPSPSEHNALFIE
+802 LPSLTNKLNAYLINT
-817 LSKDSRTEFRPF
+817 SKDSYTEFRPF
-829 SLQD
+829 SL

>member
-1 MKPKSMKEKLRGTMM
+1 
-16 NILRIKMIDAGNLL
+16 MIDAGNLL

-48 FLRPSTLKIEE
+48 FLKPIVSQIED
-59 YQKSIRQIQAQFI
+59 YQKSIRQVQAQFT
-72 DAPQFNETSAY
+72 DAPKFNETTTY

-130 MLMRLLSSVPLV
+130 MLMRLLSSAPLV
-142 QLEVILIDAL
+142 QLEVILVDAL

-165 NKDNDFIY
+165 DKDNDFIY
-173 QQRILTESKEIE
+173 QKRILTESKEIE

-206 RDFVHYNEN
+206 RDFAHYNEN
-215 EKDPL
+215 AKDRL

-227 SGVDALSQNALYYL
+227 SGVDALSRNALYYL

-278 KDRTSFECLK
+278 KDRTSFERLK
-288 YLSVEVINDQ
+288 YLNVEVINDH
-298 GIKSQHMKDFADK
+298 GIQSKHMQDFADK
-311 IKAYYKQKKEV
+311 IKAYYEKKKAV
-322 KRELKDLQRDKEFW
+322 KRELKDLQKDEKFW
-336 TKSSQHEV
+336 TESSQFKV
-344 VVPVGWDINH
+344 SVPVGWDINH
-354 KEVCFEIGEVQN
+354 KEVCFEIGNEQN
-366 HTLICGRSGSGK
+366 HTLICDHSGSGK

-392 YDPDEV
+392 YDLDEV

-416 PNILE
+416 PILE

-453 KQFNVKDLSDYRKHE
+453 KQFKVKDLSDYRKHE

-484 SDNSTKGKEGVE
+484 SDKSTQVKGSVEG
-496 RSLNTL
+496 SLNTL
-502 LKKGRSYGVHLVLAT
+502 LKKGRSYGVHLILAT
-517 QTMRGGEID
+517 QTMRNIGISD
-526 SSIKAQIANRI
+526 SIKGQIANRI

-551 DDVAC
+551 DDAAC

-561 EGIFNNNGGHKKYH
+561 EGIFNNNGGHQKYH

-613 ETPLKM
+613 EKPLEM
-619 PNTLKANEM
+619 PNILKANEM
-628 RLYLGKKVDYEQKDL
+628 RLHLGKKVDYEQKDL
-643 IVEFENNELHLL
+643 IVEFESNESHLL
-655 VVSQDLNARI
+655 VVSQDLSTRI

-675 KSANKELVFYN
+675 KSANKELVFCN

-691 IRSFDVQKEYGI
+691 IRSFDAQKEYGI
-703 TPIEN
+703 TPVEN
-708 ALNALDAT
+708 ILSVLDTAM
-716 TNRPNSALVID
+716 NPNSALVID

-741 EKLRS
+741 EKLES
-746 FLEKATDNEQ
+746 FLEKAIDNEQ
-756 YCVIFAHDYK
+756 YCVIFVHDFR
-766 QIKTNYHLDKLKE
+766 QIKTNYHFDKLKE
-779 LLNHHFKQCL
+779 LLNNHFKQCL
-789 AFRCNGENLNALQ
+789 AFKCNGENLSAIRKD
-802 SGLPSPSEHNALFIE
+802 LPLLTNKLNTLFVE

>member
-1 MKPKSMKEKLRGTMM
+1 
-16 NILRIKMIDAGNLL
+16 MIDVNGLL

-48 FLRPSTLKIEE
+48 FLKPSTLKIEE
-59 YQKSIRQIQAQFI
+59 YQKSIRQVQSQFT
-72 DAPQFNETSAY
+72 DAPQFNETTTY

-90 LLQVR
+90 LLHVR

-130 MLMRLLSSVPLV
+130 MLMRLLSSAPLV
-142 QLEVILIDAL
+142 QLEVILVDAL

-165 NKDNDFIY
+165 HKDNDFIY
-173 QQRILTESKEIE
+173 QRRILTESKEIE

-206 RDFVHYNEN
+206 RDFAHYNE
-215 EKDPL
+215 EVKDRL

-271 KRYAEFF
+271 KKHAEFF
-278 KDRTSFECLK
+278 RDATSFERLK
-288 YLSVEVINDQ
+288 YLNVEIINDQ
-298 GIKSQHMKDFADK
+298 GIKSKHMQDFADK

-322 KRELKDLQRDKEFW
+322 KRELKDLQKESEFW

-344 VVPVGWDINH
+344 SVPVGWDINH
-354 KEVCFEIGEVQN
+354 KEVCFEIGNEQN
-366 HTLICGRSGSGK
+366 HTLICDHSGSGK

-392 YDPDEV
+392 YAPNEV

-408 VEFNAYTD
+408 AEFNAYTD
-416 PNILE
+416 PILE

-427 VASSVGFGVSF
+427 VASSVGFGMSF

-453 KQFNVKDLSDYRKHE
+453 KQFGAKDLSDYRKHE

-474 VVIDEFQVLF
+474 VVVDEFQVLF
-484 SDNSTKGKEGVE
+484 SDKSTQVKGSVE

-517 QTMRGGEID
+517 QTMHGTDINP
-526 SSIKAQIANRI
+526 SFKAQIANRI
-537 ALPMDADDSTKILD
+537 ALPMDAEDSSSVLGDDA
-551 DDVAC
+551 AC

-561 EGIFNNNGGHKKYH
+561 EGIFNNNGGHQKYH

-628 RLYLGKKVDYEQKDL
+628 RLHLGKKVDYEQKDL
-643 IVEFENNELHLL
+643 IVEFENNESHLL

-675 KSANKELVFYN
+675 KSANKELVFCN

-691 IRSFDVQKEYGI
+691 IRSFDARKEYGI
-703 TPIEN
+703 TPVEN
-708 ALNALDAT
+708 ILSVLDTAM
-716 TNRPNSALVID
+716 NPNSALVID
-727 NLNEAKELHDKVGA
+727 NLNEAKELHDKVGV
-741 EKLRS
+741 EKLKS
-746 FLEKATDNEQ
+746 FLEKAIDNEQ
-756 YCVIFAHDYK
+756 YCIIFVHDFK
-766 QIKTNYHLDKLKE
+766 QIKTNYHFDKLRE
-779 LLNHHFKQCL
+779 LLNNHFKQCL
-789 AFRCNGENLNALQ
+789 AFKYNGENLNALQ
-802 SGLPSPSEHNALFIE
+802 SGLSSPSKLNALLIE

>member
-1 MKPKSMKEKLRGTMM
+1 M

-30 KELDDALDKVVAK
+30 KELDDALDRVIAK

-48 FLRPSTLKIEE
+48 FLKPIVSQIED
-59 YQKSIRQIQAQFI
+59 YQKSIRQVQAQFT
-72 DAPQFNETSAY
+72 DAPQFNEEGAY
-83 PQFLSCG
+83 PKFLSCG
-90 LLQVR
+90 LLHVR

-130 MLMRLLSSVPLV
+130 MLMRLLSSAPLV

-165 NKDNDFIY
+165 DKDNDFIY

-199 QEKLAGF
+199 QEKLAGYK
-206 RDFVHYNEN
+206 DFAHYNEYAT
-215 EKDPL
+215 DPL

-255 FVNLESEKNNQ
+255 FVNLESEKNNK

-271 KRYAEFF
+271 KKHAEFF
-278 KDRTSFECLK
+278 KDTTSFERLK
-288 YLSVEVINDQ
+288 YLNVEVINDQ

-311 IKAYYKQKKEV
+311 IKAYYEKKKVV
-322 KRELKDLQRDKEFW
+322 KRELKDLQKDEKFW
-336 TKSSQHEV
+336 TESSQYEV
-344 VVPVGWDINH
+344 SVPVGWDINH
-354 KEVCFEIGEVQN
+354 TEVCFKIGKEQN
-366 HTLICGRSGSGK
+366 HTLICDHSGSGK

-392 YDPDEV
+392 YAPDEV

-408 VEFNAYTD
+408 VEFNAYTN
-416 PNILE
+416 PSPLE
-421 HARLVS
+421 HARLVN
-427 VASSVGFGVSF
+427 VASSVSYGITF
-438 LSWLCDEIKKRSELF
+438 LKWLCDGIQKRADRF

-474 VVIDEFQVLF
+474 VVVDEFQVLF
-484 SDNSTKGKEGVE
+484 SDNSTKGKESVE

-537 ALPMDADDSTKILD
+537 ALPMDADDSAKILD

-561 EGIFNNNGGHKKYH
+561 EGIFNNNGGNRKYH

-613 ETPLKM
+613 ETPLKI
-619 PNTLKANEM
+619 PNTLKADEM
-628 RLYLGKKVDYEQKDL
+628 RLHLGKKVDYEQKDL
-643 IVEFENNELHLL
+643 IVEFESNESHLL

-665 ALMKLLFQNI
+665 ALMKLFAQNF
-675 KSANKELVFYN
+675 KTANKELLFYN
-686 KEKRL
+686 AEKRL
-691 IRSFDVQKEYGI
+691 ARELDELKKHHI
-703 TPIEN
+703 TPMQSP
-708 ALNALDAT
+708 LMSVLDTAM
-716 TNRPNSALVID
+716 NPNSVLVID
-727 NLNEAKELHDKVGA
+727 NLNEAKELHDKIGV

-756 YCVIFAHDYK
+756 YCIIFAHDFR
-766 QIKTNYHLDKLKE
+766 QIKSNYHFDKLKE
-779 LLNHHFKQCL
+779 LLNNHFKQCL
-789 AFRCNGENLNALQ
+789 AFRCNGENLNALK
-802 SGLPSPSEHNALFIE
+802 SNLSSPSNFNALLIE
-817 LSKDSRTEFRPF
+817 LSKDSCTEFRPF
-829 SLQD
+829 SLQG

>member
-1 MKPKSMKEKLRGTMM
+1 
-16 NILRIKMIDAGNLL
+16 MIDAGNLL

-59 YQKSIRQIQAQFI
+59 YQKSIRQIQAQFT
-72 DAPQFNETSAY
+72 DAPQFNETTTY
-83 PQFLSCG
+83 PKFLSCG

-142 QLEVILIDAL
+142 QLEVVLVDAL

-157 FNLARRLL
+157 FGLARKLL
-165 NKDNDFIY
+165 KKDDKDDKNNDFIY

-199 QEKLAGF
+199 QEKLAGY
-206 RDFVHYNEN
+206 RDFAHYNETAQ
-215 EKDPL
+215 DPL

-227 SGVDALSQNALYYL
+227 SGVDALSKDALYYL

-255 FVNLESEKNNQ
+255 FVNLESEKNNK

-271 KRYAEFF
+271 KKHAEFF
-278 KDRTSFECLK
+278 RDTTGFERFK
-288 YLSVEVINDQ
+288 YLNVEIINDQ
-298 GIKSQHMKDFADK
+298 GIKSQRMQDFANE

-322 KRELKDLQRDKEFW
+322 KRELKDLQKDEKFW
-336 TKSSQHEV
+336 TESSQHEV
-344 VVPVGWDINH
+344 SVPVGWDINH
-354 KEVCFEIGEVQN
+354 TEVCFKIGKEQN

-392 YDPDEV
+392 YAPDEV

-416 PNILE
+416 PILE

-427 VASSVGFGVSF
+427 VASSVPYGITF
-438 LSWLCDEIKKRSELF
+438 LKWLCDEMTKRSELF
-453 KQFNVKDLSDYRKHE
+453 KQFKVKDLSDYRKHE

-484 SDNSTKGKEGVE
+484 SDKSTKVVEGY
-496 RSLNTL
+496 LNTL

-556 ELVRP
+556 EIQKP
-561 EGIFNNNGGHKKYH
+561 EAIFNNNGGHQKFH
-575 TKMSIPKAPDDFKS
+575 TKMSTPKAPDDFKS
-589 FLTKIHAEFNQ
+589 FLTKIHTEFNQ
-600 RNLAPIDRKIYNG
+600 RNLTPIERKIYNG

-619 PNTLKANEM
+619 PNILKANEM
-628 RLYLGKKVDYEQKDL
+628 RLHLGKEVDYEQKDL
-643 IVEFENNELHLL
+643 IVEFENNESHLL
-655 VVSQDLNARI
+655 VVSQNLDARI

-675 KSANKELVFYN
+675 RSANKELIFYN

-703 TPIEN
+703 TPVEN
-708 ALNALDAT
+708 ILSVLDTAM
-716 TNRPNSALVID
+716 NPNSALVID

-741 EKLRS
+741 EKLKS

-756 YCVIFAHDYK
+756 YCIIFAHDYK
-766 QIKTNYHLDKLKE
+766 QISNYHLEKLRE
-779 LLNHHFKQCL
+779 LLNNHFKQHL
-789 AFRCNGENLNALQ
+789 AFKCNEDNLKALKIGLPPLSGLNALFK
-802 SGLPSPSEHNALFIE
+802 EF
-817 LSKDSRTEFRPF
+817 SKDSDTEFRPF
-829 SLQD
+829 SL